1 MGFFVGN
8 RFGQIFQNRYILPN
22 TQTNTPKMRA
32 VFRAWTTF
40 RVASTTQRFSQSK
53 RALSSKSND
62 QVENDQAENNQVST
76 PQRTQSKLIYPEPPT
91 TNHNDLASFIADA
104 ERSGLDP
111 ASTTYVGTHFEY
123 TVASALSA
131 LGFDLR
137 RMGGKSD
144 RGIDLLGTWTV
155 PSSPDSPLRV
165 VLQCKVSKATGPS
178 LVRELEGTVLSAPA
192 GWRGPGALGFL
203 VADRAASKGIVE
215 GILHS
220 RVPIGFIACDRTGR
234 ISQMLWNR
242 QAEEQGLVG
251 MGVGLRYSM
260 SGEGA
265 DCVLTFNGKHLLPRK
280 TRKSRAQTKNG

>member
-1 MGFFVGN
+1 
-8 RFGQIFQNRYILPN
+8 
-22 TQTNTPKMRA
+22 MRT
-32 VFRAWTTF
+32 VHRVWTTF

-62 QVENDQAENNQVST
+62 NVENNETENNQVST
-76 PQRTQSKLIYPEPPT
+76 PQRPQTKLIYPEPPT
-91 TNHNDLASFIADA
+91 TNHHDLASFLADA
-104 ERSGLDP
+104 ERSGVDP

-137 RMGGKSD
+137 RVGGKSD

-178 LVRELEGTVLSAPA
+178 LVRELEGTVLSAPV

-220 RVPIGFIACDRTGR
+220 RVPIGFIACDRAGR

-260 SGEGA
+260 SGEETG
-265 DCVLTFNGKHLLPRK
+265 CVLTFNGKHLLPKKPRK
-280 TRKSRAQTKNG
+280 LKAQTKNG